1 MAVTAGVPGGVADD
15 RPRATSQRSRWRS
28 VAVPS
33 EHGGWGLTA
42 EPALL
47 GLLVAPSIAG
57 GVLAVAAVVTFL
69 ARTPLKLV
77 LVDCRRRRRLPRT
90 QLASRVLAAEIAV
103 LAGCALAASLVARAP
118 FWWPLFL
125 AAPLVI
131 VELSFDMRSR
141 SRRLVPELAGT
152 AAIAAVAPM
161 IVLADGRSARL
172 ATALWIVMVARSVA
186 SMPFVR
192 LQIDRLRHGPRPV
205 ATSDRAQGAA
215 VLLAVT
221 ACLVDAHV
229 LTAMVIV
236 AVMAG
241 LHLVWIRRAPRP
253 ARVLGLR
260 ETALGAGLVLGT
272 ALGVLLG

>member
-33 EHGGWGLTA
+33 EHGGWGLT
-42 EPALL
+42 
-47 GLLVAPSIAG
+47 
-57 GVLAVAAVVTFL
+57 
-69 ARTPLKLV
+69 
-77 LVDCRRRRRLPRT
+77 
-90 QLASRVLAAEIAV
+90 
-103 LAGCALAASLVARAP
+103 
-118 FWWPLFL
+118 
-125 AAPLVI
+125 
-131 VELSFDMRSR
+131 
-141 SRRLVPELAGT
+141 
-152 AAIAAVAPM
+152 
-161 IVLADGRSARL
+161 
-172 ATALWIVMVARSVA
+172 
-186 SMPFVR
+186 
-192 LQIDRLRHGPRPV
+192 
-205 ATSDRAQGAA
+205 AA